1 MPKPRS
7 ATAAAKKPISP
18 ADVEALANALVD
30 KPYGDTLTTKHLLK
44 PVAVSV
50 KAKPVTI
57 SLPPSIIERLEDT
70 ALSNKRSGNGPKTVS
85 AIVRAALEVAGYKDT
100 NS

>member
-7 ATAAAKKPISP
+7 ATAAAKKPIST
-18 ADVEALANALVD
+18 ADVEALASSLVD
-30 KPYGDTLTTKHLLK
+30 KPYGDAPAIKPLK
-44 PVAVSV
+44 PVAVSA

-57 SLPPSIIERLEDT
+57 SLPPNIIEQLEDV
-70 ALSNKRSGNGPKTVS
+70 ALSNKRNGSGPKTVS
-85 AIVRAALEVAGYKDT
+85 AIVRAALEVAGFKGM

>member
-18 ADVEALANALVD
+18 ADVEALADALVD
-30 KPYGDTLTTKHLLK
+30 KPYGDAPTIKPVLK
-44 PVAVSV
+44 PTAASV

-57 SLPPSIIERLEDT
+57 SLPPSIIEQLEDA
-70 ALSNKRSGNGPKTVS
+70 ALSNKRSGSGPKTVS
-85 AIVRAALEVAGYKDT
+85 AIVRAALAAAGYD
-100 NS
+100 